1 MHTILPLISTLCVST
16 SAVFVAIGWRLILR
30 GEKEKH
36 KRVMLTAAG
45 FALAFFIV
53 YTTRTVVSG
62 NVSFG
67 GPDYLRI
74 PYLVFLWVHIILST
88 VSAVY
93 GIVTITLAFRE
104 VFEKHRKL
112 GRITAIMWFIT
123 AISGLLVY
131 ILLYVMY
138 PGDVGSVFDAVLR

>member
-1 MHTILPLISTLCVST
+1 MHTILPLISTLCIST

>member
-1 MHTILPLISTLCVST
+1 MHTILPLISTLCIST

-93 GIVTITLAFRE
+93 GIVTIMLAFRE